1 MREDREKIKKML
13 LEGKI
18 NSDEAKLL
26 LRALNE
32 SEKKKERIFKEIL
45 DYKKKREKKIWIILG
60 GWVLILLLI
69 ITPFF
74 IYSIGTK
81 DFSLKISSSTL
92 DYFQRANFYLQQ
104 EDYRKA
110 IEFCK
115 KGIEESP
122 QFSLGYS
129 LLGASYQLLYKE
141 TNNEIFKN
149 KAKEVFEKAERIKK
163 EIPKRRQEMKMG
175 LLFMSILLI
184 VVLSF
189 LSILLLLFYNLLV
202 RREEKANKSFADI
215 QAQYQKK
222 LDLVPVLLEA
232 VKNYAAHEKET
243 QLQVTQARSKVQE
256 VMEGFLAFGK
266 EKLKKFLES
275 QKELNTGLVRLFA
288 LAEKYPDLKASAN
301 FLTIQKQLEDIENT
315 IARKRE
321 IYNNQVR
328 VYNSSLRYFPMNLIV
343 KVFKFEPKEYFEMEK
358 V

>member
-1 MREDREKIKKML
+1 MREDREKIKKMM

-26 LRALNE
+26 LKALDE
-32 SEKKKERIFKEIL
+32 SERKRKRIFKEVL
-45 DYKKKREKKIWIILG
+45 NHKRKREKTLLKILG
-60 GWVLILLLI
+60 TWFLFFFLA
-69 ITPFF
+69 TSFPFYLGKLQSSK
-74 IYSIGTK
+74 YSL
-81 DFSLKISSSTL
+81 SLEAL
-92 DYFQRANFYLQQ
+92 EYFQKTNRFLKEGDYL
-104 EDYRKA
+104 KA
-110 IEFCK
+110 AKFCR
-115 KGIEESP
+115 KGIEKFP
-122 QFSLGYS
+122 TSLGYS
-129 LLGASYQLLYKE
+129 LLGVIYELIYKE
-141 TNNEIFKN
+141 TKNDIFK
-149 KAKEVFEKAERIKK
+149 EKARVNFDKAENLRINTKGG
-163 EIPKRRQEMKMG
+163 EKMRAI
-175 LLFMSILLI
+175 LFLFILLI
-184 VVLSF
+184 IILSF
-189 LSILLLLFYNLLV
+189 IGLGVLLFYNLLV

-243 QLQVTQARSKVQE
+243 QLQVAQARSKAQE
-256 VMEGFLAFGK
+256 IAGEGFLAFDK

-301 FLTIQKQLEDIENT
+301 FLTIQKQLEDIEDT

-328 VYNSSLRYFPMNLIV
+328 VYNSSLRYFPMNLIA
-343 KVFKFEPKEYFEMEK
+343 KIFKFEPKEYFEVEK

>member
-1 MREDREKIKKML
+1 MREDREKIKKMM

-26 LRALNE
+26 LKALDE
-32 SEKKKERIFKEIL
+32 SERKKERIFKEVL
-45 DYKKKREKKIWIILG
+45 NHKRKREKTLLKILG
-60 GWVLILLLI
+60 VWFLFFFLA
-69 ITPFF
+69 TSFPFYLGKLQSSK
-74 IYSIGTK
+74 YS
-81 DFSLKISSSTL
+81 LTL
-92 DYFQRANFYLQQ
+92 EALEYFQKTNHFLKEGDYL
-104 EDYRKA
+104 KA
-110 IEFCK
+110 AKFCR
-115 KGIEESP
+115 KGIEKSP
-122 QFSLGYS
+122 TSLGYS
-129 LLGASYQLLYKE
+129 LLGVIYELVYKE
-141 TNNEIFKN
+141 TKNNIFK
-149 KAKEVFEKAERIKK
+149 EKARVNFDKAEKLRINIKGG
-163 EIPKRRQEMKMG
+163 EKMRAI
-175 LLFMSILLI
+175 LFLFILLI
-184 VVLSF
+184 IILSF
-189 LSILLLLFYNLLV
+189 IGLGALLFYNLLV
-202 RREEKANKSFADI
+202 KREEKANKSFADI

-243 QLQVTQARSKVQE
+243 QLQVAQARSKVQE

-275 QKELNTGLVRLFA
+275 QKELNTGLARLFA

>member
-1 MREDREKIKKML
+1 MREDREKIKRMM

-26 LRALNE
+26 LKALDE
-32 SEKKKERIFKEIL
+32 SERKRERIFKEVL
-45 DYKKKREKKIWIILG
+45 NHKRKREKTLLKILG
-60 GWVLILLLI
+60 AWFL
-69 ITPFF
+69 FF
-74 IYSIGTK
+74 FLATS
-81 DFSLKISSSTL
+81 FP
-92 DYFQRANFYLQQ
+92 FYLGKLQSSKYSLSLEALECFQ
-104 EDYRKA
+104 KTNRFLKEGDYLKA
-110 IEFCK
+110 AKFCR
-115 KGIEESP
+115 KGIEKSP
-122 QFSLGYS
+122 TSLEYS
-129 LLGASYQLLYKE
+129 LLGVIYELVYKE
-141 TNNEIFKN
+141 TKNDIFK
-149 KAKEVFEKAERIKK
+149 EKARAVFDKAEKLRINIKGG
-163 EIPKRRQEMKMG
+163 EKMRAI
-175 LLFMSILLI
+175 LFLFILLI
-184 VVLSF
+184 IILSF
-189 LSILLLLFYNLLV
+189 IGLGILLFYNLLV

-328 VYNSSLRYFPMNLIV
+328 VYNSSLRYFPMNLIA
-343 KVFKFEPKEYFEMEK
+343 KIFKFEPKEYFEVEK

>member
-1 MREDREKIKKML
+1 MREDREKIKKMM

-26 LRALNE
+26 LKALDE
-32 SEKKKERIFKEIL
+32 SERKKERIFKEVL
-45 DYKKKREKKIWIILG
+45 NHKRKREKTLLKILG
-60 GWVLILLLI
+60 VWFLFFFLA
-69 ITPFF
+69 TSFPFYLGKLQSSK
-74 IYSIGTK
+74 YSL
-81 DFSLKISSSTL
+81 SLEAL
-92 DYFQRANFYLQQ
+92 EYFQKTNHFLKEGDYL
-104 EDYRKA
+104 KA
-110 IEFCK
+110 AKFCR
-115 KGIEESP
+115 KGIEKSP
-122 QFSLGYS
+122 TSLGYS
-129 LLGASYQLLYKE
+129 LLGVIYELVYKE
-141 TNNEIFKN
+141 TKNNIFK
-149 KAKEVFEKAERIKK
+149 EKARVNFDKAEKLRINIKGG
-163 EIPKRRQEMKMG
+163 EKMRAI
-175 LLFMSILLI
+175 LFLFILLI
-184 VVLSF
+184 IILSF
-189 LSILLLLFYNLLV
+189 IGLGALLFYNLLV
-202 RREEKANKSFADI
+202 KREEKANKSFADI

-243 QLQVTQARSKVQE
+243 QLQVAQARSKVQE

-275 QKELNTGLVRLFA
+275 QKELNTGLARLFA

>member
-1 MREDREKIKKML
+1 MREDREKIKRMM

-18 NSDEAKLL
+18 NSEEAKLL
-26 LRALNE
+26 LKALDE
-32 SEKKKERIFKEIL
+32 SERKRKRIFKEVL
-45 DYKKKREKKIWIILG
+45 NHKRKREKTLLKILG
-60 GWVLILLLI
+60 AWFL
-69 ITPFF
+69 FF
-74 IYSIGTK
+74 FLATS
-81 DFSLKISSSTL
+81 FP
-92 DYFQRANFYLQQ
+92 FYLGKLQSSKYSLSLEALECFQ
-104 EDYRKA
+104 KTNRFLKEGDYLKA
-110 IEFCK
+110 AKFCR
-115 KGIEESP
+115 KGIEKSP
-122 QFSLGYS
+122 TSLEYS
-129 LLGASYQLLYKE
+129 LLGVIYELVYKE
-141 TNNEIFKN
+141 TKNDIFK
-149 KAKEVFEKAERIKK
+149 EKARAVFDKAEKLRINIKGG
-163 EIPKRRQEMKMG
+163 EKMRAI
-175 LLFMSILLI
+175 LFLFILLI
-184 VVLSF
+184 IILSF
-189 LSILLLLFYNLLV
+189 IGLGILLFYNLLV

-256 VMEGFLAFGK
+256 VMEGFLTFGK

-328 VYNSSLRYFPMNLIV
+328 VYNSSLRYFPMNLIA
-343 KVFKFEPKEYFEMEK
+343 KVFKFEPKEYFEVEK

>member
-1 MREDREKIKKML
+1 MREDREKIKKMM

-26 LRALNE
+26 LKALDE
-32 SEKKKERIFKEIL
+32 SERKKERIFKEVL
-45 DYKKKREKKIWIILG
+45 NHKRKREKTLLKILG
-60 GWVLILLLI
+60 VWFLFFFLA
-69 ITPFF
+69 TSFPFYLGKLQSSK
-74 IYSIGTK
+74 YSL
-81 DFSLKISSSTL
+81 SLEAL
-92 DYFQRANFYLQQ
+92 EYFQKTNHFLKEGDYL
-104 EDYRKA
+104 KA
-110 IEFCK
+110 AKFCR
-115 KGIEESP
+115 KGIEKSP
-122 QFSLGYS
+122 TSLGYS
-129 LLGASYQLLYKE
+129 LLGVIYELVYKE
-141 TNNEIFKN
+141 TKNNIFK
-149 KAKEVFEKAERIKK
+149 EKARVNFDKAEKLRINIKGG
-163 EIPKRRQEMKMG
+163 EKMRAI
-175 LLFMSILLI
+175 LFLFILLI
-184 VVLSF
+184 IILSF
-189 LSILLLLFYNLLV
+189 IGLGALLFYNLLV
-202 RREEKANKSFADI
+202 KREEKANKSFADI

-275 QKELNTGLVRLFA
+275 QKELNTGLARLFA

-301 FLTIQKQLEDIENT
+301 FLTIQKQLEDIEDT

-343 KVFKFEPKEYFEMEK
+343 KVFKFEPKEYFGMEK

>member
-1 MREDREKIKKML
+1 MREDREKIKKMM

-26 LRALNE
+26 LKALDE
-32 SEKKKERIFKEIL
+32 SERKKERIFKEVL
-45 DYKKKREKKIWIILG
+45 NHKRKREKTLLKILG
-60 GWVLILLLI
+60 VWFLFFFLA
-69 ITPFF
+69 TSFPFYLGKLQSSK
-74 IYSIGTK
+74 YSL
-81 DFSLKISSSTL
+81 SLEAL
-92 DYFQRANFYLQQ
+92 EYFQKTNHFLKEGDYL
-104 EDYRKA
+104 KA
-110 IEFCK
+110 AKFCR
-115 KGIEESP
+115 KGIEKSP
-122 QFSLGYS
+122 TSLGYS
-129 LLGASYQLLYKE
+129 LLGVIYELVYKE
-141 TNNEIFKN
+141 TKNNIFK
-149 KAKEVFEKAERIKK
+149 EKARVNFDKAEKLRINIKGG
-163 EIPKRRQEMKMG
+163 EKMRAI
-175 LLFMSILLI
+175 LFLFILLI
-184 VVLSF
+184 IILSF
-189 LSILLLLFYNLLV
+189 IGLGALLFYNLLV
-202 RREEKANKSFADI
+202 KREEKANKSFADI

-243 QLQVTQARSKVQE
+243 QLQVAQARSKVQE

-275 QKELNTGLVRLFA
+275 QKELNTGLARLFA
-288 LAEKYPDLKASAN
+288 LAEKYPDLKASTN